1 MLFTAFVLDK
11 SGTSPL
17 YSTKCCR
24 IYIIPDKRIPIHNDF
39 TRPAG
44 RSLPEGPPGLATL
57 SNHRPYI
64 PIIMHNESSTTLS
77 IAAVERETRLSKDV
91 LRAWEK
97 RYGFPAPE
105 RDANGERCYPADQ
118 VERLRMMKRLM
129 DQGYRPGNLARLTAS
144 QLAQLATCQSAAAG
158 IAVEDMH
165 DENTID
171 TLLDTVK
178 HDPAGFGVAMRHEL
192 ARRGLERFIEHVA
205 APLTSAVGQR
215 WVEGRFEVFDEHFY
229 TEETTRVL
237 RQAIAALPGAR
248 HAPRI
253 LLTTLPGEPHGL
265 GLLMVET
272 LLALEGAA
280 CMSLGTETPHLDIV
294 RAAARHDADIV
305 ALSFSAAY
313 PRRQI
318 GLALRQLRQ
327 ALPAHTALWA
337 GGAGIATLMSIEGLH
352 LLPSMR
358 SARLALAAWR
368 DGHKQLLA
376 G

>member
-1 MLFTAFVLDK
+1 M
-11 SGTSPL
+11 
-17 YSTKCCR
+17 STD
-24 IYIIPDKRIPIHNDF
+24 I
-39 TRPAG
+39 
-44 RSLPEGPPGLATL
+44 STL
-57 SNHRPYI
+57 
-64 PIIMHNESSTTLS
+64 LS

-97 RYGFPAPE
+97 RYGFPAPQ

-118 VERLRMMKRLM
+118 VERLRWMKRLM
-129 DQGYRPGNLARLTAS
+129 DQGYRPGNLARLTAP
-144 QLAQLATCQSAAAG
+144 QLAQLSACKVAG
-158 IAVEDMH
+158 AGQDGMR
-165 DENTID
+165 DETTID

-178 HDPAGFGVAMRHEL
+178 HDPAGFGNAMRHEL
-192 ARRGLERFIEHVA
+192 ARQGLERFIEHVA

-253 LLTTLPGEPHGL
+253 LMTTLPGETHAL
-265 GLLMVET
+265 GLLMVEA

-280 CMSLGTETPHLDIV
+280 CISLGTETPHLDIL
-294 RAAARHDADIV
+294 RAASTHHIDIV

-318 GLALRQLRQ
+318 GPALRQLRQ

-337 GGAGIATLMSIEGLH
+337 GGAGIAALLSIEGLH
-352 LLPSMR
+352 LLPSLA

-368 DGHKQLLA
+368 NGHKQLLA